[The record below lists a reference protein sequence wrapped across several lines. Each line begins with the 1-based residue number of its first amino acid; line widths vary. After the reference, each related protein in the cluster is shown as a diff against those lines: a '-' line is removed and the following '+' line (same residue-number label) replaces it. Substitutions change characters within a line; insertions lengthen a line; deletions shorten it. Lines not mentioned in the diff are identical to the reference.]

1 MRDVETGANLG
12 QPVTLGDSDLTFEFM
27 LNALRLSDGF
37 SESTFCDTTG
47 LTAAALYAATNGAR
61 ERGLLERS
69 DNGVWHPTN
78 LGGRF
83 LNDLQSEFL
92 SDDAQKGRY

>member
-1 MRDVETGANLG
+1 MKDIETGADLG
-12 QPVTLGDSDLTFEFM
+12 LTVALNATDLVFEFM

-37 SESTFCDTTG
+37 TESTFCDTTG
-47 LTAAALYAATNGAR
+47 LTPATLYAATSGAR
-61 ERGLLERS
+61 ERGLIARA
-69 DNGVWHPTN
+69 DNAVWRATD

-92 SDDAQKGRY
+92 IDSAH